1 MSEAVWSLTSLV
13 NIPARGKGLNILIYA
28 QHLSGIGH
36 FVRAFEIARALSS
49 DHRVYLVD
57 GGRGFP
63 HAGADI
69 ELVDIPRIARSESG
83 LLSLDACADLASA
96 LRQRRQAIRR
106 FCDSQP
112 IDVVLIEHF
121 PFSKWELEEE
131 ICGLLEGLKVRNPR
145 LCSICSIRD
154 IVLPTAH
161 EQPGAD
167 TYARYVLDRLHSHF
181 DALLLHGDESLTP
194 LSRYFAAAG
203 RIRIPL
209 HYTGIVSG
217 KAAESQAARAEI
229 TRYTGGKPF
238 VLVSVGG
245 GRDTMDL
252 RGKVVHA
259 SRHLRADP
267 DFSNLLWVICANA
280 LEPVDAK
287 LRQDS
292 NVVTLPFSAHFLA
305 WLTRARLS
313 ISFGGYNTCANLLE
327 TQTPALIVPNLHM
340 SDQLER
346 GRIMASLH
354 RAICGTPAGTGDL
367 AELIHWAFDF
377 QPRAHSVAVDGA
389 ERSKQIVEE
398 LATAKGL
405 PAAGGSQV

>member
-1 MSEAVWSLTSLV
+1 MSEAVWNLTRLV
-13 NIPARGKGLNILIYA
+13 NIPARGKGLSILIYA

-57 GGRGFP
+57 GGRSFP

-83 LLSLDACADLASA
+83 LVSLDACAELASV
-96 LRQRRQAIRR
+96 LQQRQQAIRR

-112 IDVVLIEHF
+112 IDVALIEHF
-121 PFSKWELEEE
+121 PFSKWELEKE
-131 ICGLLEGLKVRNPR
+131 IRGLLEGLKVSNPR

-161 EQPGAD
+161 EQSGDD
-167 TYARYVLDRLHSHF
+167 TYARYVLERLHSHF

-194 LSRYFAAAG
+194 LSRYFAAAR

-245 GRDTMDL
+245 GRDKMDL

-280 LEPVDAK
+280 LEPVDENF
-287 LRQDS
+287 RQES
-292 NVVTLPFSAHFLA
+292 NVIPLPFSAHFLS
-305 WLTRARLS
+305 WLKRARLS
-313 ISFGGYNTCANLLE
+313 VSCGGYNTCANLLE
-327 TQTPALIVPNLHM
+327 TQTPALIVPNPYM

-346 GRIMASLH
+346 GQIMASLQ
-354 RAICGTPAGTGDL
+354 RVVCGTPAGPEDL
-367 AELIHWAFDF
+367 AELIRRAFDF
-377 QPRAHSVAVDGA
+377 QPLAHSVAIDGA
-389 ERSKQIVEE
+389 ERSKQIIEE
-398 LATAKGL
+398 LATAKGF
-405 PAAGGSQV
+405 PTVGRRQA